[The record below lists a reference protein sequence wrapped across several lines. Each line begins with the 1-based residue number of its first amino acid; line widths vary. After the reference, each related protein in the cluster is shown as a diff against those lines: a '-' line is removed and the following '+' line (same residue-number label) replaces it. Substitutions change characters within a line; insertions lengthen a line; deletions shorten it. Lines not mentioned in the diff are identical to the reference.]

1 MNESHPTPHDPSF
14 AQPGDDLLSLRQQ
27 LQSAR
32 LELEARDRG
41 LQTLSAELEA
51 LRARQDERARES
63 AGNQLESVLKDAA
76 VPPAQLVAQAY
87 LLEQQGKPVQA
98 RDILNVARRL
108 LRALEKHGLVLEGQ
122 PGAQISY
129 DPDRHSPLSAET
141 HLVNGQRAVVRF
153 PGVSFGGKVL
163 ARAAVESLEE
173 TA

>member
-1 MNESHPTPHDPSF
+1 MNESRPTPHDPSLP
-14 AQPGDDLLSLRQQ
+14 QPGDELLRLRQQ

-32 LELEARDRG
+32 LELEARSRS

-76 VPPAQLVAQAY
+76 VPAAQLVAQAY

-122 PGAQISY
+122 PGAQVSF

-141 HLVNGQRAVVRF
+141 QLDRDQPVVVRF

-163 ARAAVESLEE
+163 VRAAVERLEE
-173 TA
+173 TP